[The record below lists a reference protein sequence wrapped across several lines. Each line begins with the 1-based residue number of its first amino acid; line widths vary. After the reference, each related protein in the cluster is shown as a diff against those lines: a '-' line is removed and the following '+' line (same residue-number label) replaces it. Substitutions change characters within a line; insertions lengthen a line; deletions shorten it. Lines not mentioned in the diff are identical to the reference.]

1 MRLSHM
7 KASMLVSRIGHPV
20 SFYSMH
26 DPVVITGAGMV
37 SSLGLT
43 APATWEAL
51 LAGKSGI
58 GPIRAF
64 DAAGFDCAVAAQVRE
79 ISASELG
86 IHPRDARIMDT
97 HSLMMMKCSHDACG
111 EARLDKA
118 SLAGEDIGLFAG
130 MGMVDYHVDDL
141 LPAVRKSSD
150 SKGHVD
156 YDKFF
161 SGGYQEIY
169 PLWPL
174 SLLNNISF
182 CQVAISLDIRGENA
196 VFSPYADSG
205 AQAISEGAEALL
217 AGKARAVLA
226 GGVSMKVSPQS
237 LARAHM
243 SGVLYRGEEGEDATC
258 RPFSVSRRGTVP
270 GEGCGMVVM
279 ELLSSA
285 LSRGATAGAKISGF
299 GFSFGLAE
307 GACGPAMDAI
317 CRSMETALEK
327 AGISPGEMDVIIAN
341 GDGTLS
347 GDQNEKEA
355 IQEVFSSSMERISI
369 YSSKG
374 SLGNMYAASPAGDVI
389 LGSYIL
395 RNGRVPPTANADS
408 GKSARGFNVV
418 VGKPLE
424 KKAERV
430 MVNCQSPGGQSAS
443 LIVEA
448 VDI

>member
-1 MRLSHM
+1 
-7 KASMLVSRIGHPV
+7 
-20 SFYSMH
+20 MH
-26 DPVVITGAGMV
+26 DPVVITGTGMV
-37 SSLGLT
+37 SSLGFT
-43 APATWEAL
+43 ATATWDAL

-58 GPIRAF
+58 GPIRGF
-64 DAAGFDCAVAAQVRE
+64 DAGGFDCPLAAQVKQV
-79 ISASELG
+79 SPSELG

-97 HSLMMMKCSHDACG
+97 HSFMMMKCSHDAYK
-111 EARLDKA
+111 EARLDTA
-118 SLAGEDIGLFAG
+118 SCAGEDIGFFAG

-141 LPAVRKSSD
+141 LPTVMRSSD
-150 SKGHVD
+150 DEGNVD

-196 VFSPYADSG
+196 VFSPHADSG
-205 AQAISEGAEALL
+205 AQAIAEGAEALL
-217 AGKARAVLA
+217 ARKARAVLA

-237 LARAHM
+237 LARAHL
-243 SGVLYRGEEGEDATC
+243 SGVLYRGEGGEDATC
-258 RPFSVSRRGTVP
+258 RPFSVSRRGTVM

-285 LSRGATAGAKISGF
+285 LSRGVRAGIKISGF
-299 GFSFGLAE
+299 GFSFGKAE
-307 GACGPAMDAI
+307 GPSGPAAGAI
-317 CRSMETALEK
+317 CRSMQKAMEK
-327 AGISPGEMDVIIAN
+327 AGLRQKEIDLIIAN

-347 GDQNEKEA
+347 GDRNEMEA
-355 IQEVFSSSMERISI
+355 IETVFSESMDEISI

-389 LGSYIL
+389 LGSYML
-395 RNGRVPPTANADS
+395 QHGRIPPTVNADPGERDNRFS
-408 GKSARGFNVV
+408 LVTGE
-418 VGKPLE
+418 PLE
-424 KKAERV
+424 KKPERV
-430 MVNCQSPGGQSAS
+430 MVNCQSPGGQCAS
-443 LIVEA
+443 LIIEA

>member
-1 MRLSHM
+1 MR
-7 KASMLVSRIGHPV
+7 
-20 SFYSMH
+20 
-26 DPVVITGAGMV
+26 DPVVITGTGMV
-37 SSLGLT
+37 SSLGFN
-43 APATWEAL
+43 ASATWDAL

-58 GPIRAF
+58 GPIRNF
-64 DAAGFDCAVAAQVRE
+64 DAEGFDCAVAAQVQE
-79 ISASELG
+79 MSPLGLG

-97 HSLMMMKCSHDACG
+97 HSLMMMKCSHDAYK
-111 EARLDKA
+111 EARLEVT
-118 SLAGEDIGLFAG
+118 SCAGEDIGFFAG
-130 MGMVDYHVDDL
+130 MGMVDYHAEDL

-150 SKGHVD
+150 HEGNVD

-196 VFSPYADSG
+196 VFSPHADSG
-205 AQAISEGAEALL
+205 AQAIAQGAEALL

-243 SGVLYRGEEGEDATC
+243 SGILYRGGGGEDATC
-258 RPFSVSRRGTVP
+258 RPFSASRRGTVL
-270 GEGCGMVVM
+270 GEGCGIVVM

-285 LSRGATAGAKISGF
+285 LSRGSKAVAKISGF

-307 GACGPAMDAI
+307 GACGPTTNAI
-317 CRSMETALEK
+317 CRSMESAMEK
-327 AGISPGEMDVIIAN
+327 AGLRQGEIDVIIAH
-341 GDGTLS
+341 GDGSLS
-347 GDQNEKEA
+347 GDQNEMEA
-355 IQEVFSSSMERISI
+355 IQKIFSKFMERISI

-389 LGSYIL
+389 LGSYMLEHCRI
-395 RNGRVPPTANADS
+395 PPTVNADA
-408 GKSARGFNVV
+408 GERDNRFCIVTGE
-418 VGKPLE
+418 PLE
-424 KKAERV
+424 KKPQSV
-430 MVNCQSPGGQSAS
+430 MVNCQSPGGQCAS
-443 LIVEA
+443 LIIEA
-448 VDI
+448 LDV